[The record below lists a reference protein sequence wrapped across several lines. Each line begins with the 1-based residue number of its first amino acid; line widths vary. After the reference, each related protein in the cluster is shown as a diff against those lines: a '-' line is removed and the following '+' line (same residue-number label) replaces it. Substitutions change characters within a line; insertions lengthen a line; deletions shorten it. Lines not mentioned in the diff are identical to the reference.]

1 MRQLSRDNAG
11 VRAAKLL
18 AASCAGASASESGT
32 SYFTRN
38 GARTTRCSY
47 IRIIARA
54 VTDFRAK
61 ERLLAVY
68 ERALYKLGI

>member
-32 SYFTRN
+32 SYFAPIA
-38 GARTTRCSY
+38 ARTTRCSHTH
-47 IRIIARA
+47 IMASAPSLI
-54 VTDFRAK
+54 FEQK
-61 ERLLAVY
+61 S
-68 ERALYKLGI
+68 